1 MSTST
6 ASELRIPGLGESIT
20 EATIAKWVKASG
32 DSVGPDD
39 VVAELETDKATVEI
53 AAGGSGVL
61 RIVKEKGQTVV
72 VGDLI
77 ANIEPAGAASGAPVA
92 QPSGKPQ
99 QQSTSPATAAA
110 APKAGEPVPATPGAG
125 EPGQDS
131 AATGPLSPAVERLI
145 KENQLNAGAIAGS
158 GPKNRLTK
166 GDVLAFIEQHGSP
179 GQQGA
184 TMPQAQPP
192 QPRPDT
198 APPVPANGAPRTPA
212 GPTADGEETRVEMSK
227 LRETIARRLV
237 EAQHTA
243 AILTT
248 FNEIDMAPVMALRE
262 KYKERFEKQHKIGLG
277 FLSFFAKAAVAAMQ
291 AVPAVNGQIQG
302 RTMVYKKNLHLGVA
316 VSTEKGLVVP
326 VVRYANRLSM
336 AQIEAEIKRLAGRAR
351 EGKITVDE
359 LGGGTFTI
367 TNGGV
372 FGSLLSTPILN
383 PPQSAILGLH
393 KIEKRTVVVD
403 DQIVIR
409 PMMYVALSYDHRI
422 IDGQQA
428 VTFLVRIK
436 EALEDPARMLLDI

>member
-6 ASELRIPGLGESIT
+6 ASELRVPGLGESIT

-39 VVAELETDKATVEI
+39 VVVELETDKATVEI
-53 AAGGSGVL
+53 SAGGNGVL

-77 ANIEPAGAASGAPVA
+77 ANIEPGGAAGATAKQPPASAAGAE
-92 QPSGKPQ
+92 G
-99 QQSTSPATAAA
+99 
-110 APKAGEPVPATPGAG
+110 APKAAEPGAG
-125 EPGQDS
+125 AQGGAVPGAAAKGSS
-131 AATGPLSPAVERLI
+131 AAGPLSPAVERLI
-145 KENQLNAGAIAGS
+145 TENQLNPGAIAGS
-158 GPKNRLTK
+158 GPQNRLTK

-179 GQQGA
+179 GRQGA
-184 TMPQAQPP
+184 TMQQAQRTETPP
-192 QPRPDT
+192 AA
-198 APPVPANGAPRTPA
+198 APAAPNNGAAREPV

-248 FNEIDMAPVMALRE
+248 FNEIDMSPVMALRE
-262 KYKERFEKQHKIGLG
+262 KYKERFEKQHKVGLG
-277 FLSFFAKAAVAAMQ
+277 FLSFFARASAAAMQ
-291 AVPAVNGQIQG
+291 AVPAVNAQLQG
-302 RTMVYKKNLHLGVA
+302 RTIVYKKNMHLGVA

-326 VVRYANRLSM
+326 VVRFANRLSM
-336 AQIEAEIKRLAGRAR
+336 AQIEAEIKRLATRAR

-393 KIEKRTVVVD
+393 KIEKRAVVVD
-403 DQIVIR
+403 DQIVVR

-422 IDGQQA
+422 IDGAQA